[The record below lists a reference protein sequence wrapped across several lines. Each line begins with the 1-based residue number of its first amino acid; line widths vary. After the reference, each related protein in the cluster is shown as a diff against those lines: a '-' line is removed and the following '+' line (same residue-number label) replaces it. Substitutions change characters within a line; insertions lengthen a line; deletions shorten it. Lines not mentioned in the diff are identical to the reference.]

1 LCVCEFD
8 RIADRREIDVAE
20 LRVQPLEAPQRR
32 FVAGARVAQTVLRP
46 FAQVFI
52 NAGLSIDDGPPLYVP
67 VIRRTGA
74 TKVVECSVYGAGF
87 NPFGGSA
94 THTPMRGV
102 S

>member
-32 FVAGARVAQTVLRP
+32 FVAGARIAQTVLCP

-94 THTPMRGV
+94 THTPMRCPM
-102 S
+102 